1 MTRRYLGIDV
11 GGTSC
16 KLAVLEVDGDRA
28 GPPPKLLAT
37 AVLPTGPGGP
47 GEVLDRLAAEGARLA
62 AEHGPVAAAG
72 AGVPGLFDEASGR
85 TLFLPNLP
93 AAWNGRE
100 FGRPLAGRLG
110 VPTVLI
116 NDARAFTLAE
126 SRMGAAAGCST
137 VVCLTLG
144 TGVGGGVVVDGRLRY
159 GPHGR
164 AGEVGHQVIDPNGPR
179 CGCGNRGCVEAFAAG
194 AALSRLGG
202 QDSPQAVFRAAAA
215 GDELAAAAVQ
225 AVAWRLAVGIANLVT
240 VLWPERVVVGGGVAA
255 AGERLLGPLR
265 AAVADA
271 TPLVDPAS
279 YEIVPAA
286 LGPAAGA
293 IGAALWAEERGGR
306 ADAPAKAEPA
316 AGASRVGVDHVD
328 DVAVGDIPGL
338 GALEHPATLVEE
350 DPQLDQERRLGRQV
364 EQLGLARPG
373 QPGRDRPRG
382 PGGHHPPPL
391 ELAVQRAFAEVLVQH
406 AAQLGDQRRL
416 LQRHRDAVG
425 QPDPDHADDLAVGG
439 EPEVEGL
446 AAVRVVH
453 AGAQQPAGRLH
464 PPPVHLLGERQEHPR
479 PPVDRAVGHEGALAP
494 PALHQPVVGQLL
506 KGLAHGHPADR
517 EPLAQLGLTGQGIAR
532 TGPLDQGAKV
542 LLDLP
547 VAGLPGPASLR

>member
-28 GPPPKLLAT
+28 GSPPRLLAT
-37 AVLPTGPGGP
+37 ATVPTGPGGP
-47 GEVLDRLAAEGARLA
+47 GEVLDRLAAEGTRLA

-202 QDSPQAVFRAAAA
+202 QDSPQAVFRA
-215 GDELAAAAVQ
+215 GVPGLFDEASGRTLF
-225 AVAWRLAVGIANLVT
+225 LPNL
-240 VLWPERVVVGGGVAA
+240 
-255 AGERLLGPLR
+255 
-265 AAVADA
+265 
-271 TPLVDPAS
+271 
-279 YEIVPAA
+279 PAA
-286 LGPAAGA
+286 
-293 IGAALWAEERGGR
+293 WNGR
-306 ADAPAKAEPA
+306 E
-316 AGASRVGVDHVD
+316 VGR
-328 DVAVGDIPGL
+328 PR
-338 GALEHPATLVEE
+338 PATSW
-350 DPQLDQERRLGRQV
+350 PPRRS
-364 EQLGLARPG
+364 RPW
-373 QPGRDRPRG
+373 PGAWPSG
-382 PGGHHPPPL
+382 SP
-391 ELAVQRAFAEVLVQH
+391 
-406 AAQLGDQRRL
+406 
-416 LQRHRDAVG
+416 
-425 QPDPDHADDLAVGG
+425 
-439 EPEVEGL
+439 
-446 AAVRVVH
+446 
-453 AGAQQPAGRLH
+453 
-464 PPPVHLLGERQEHPR
+464 
-479 PPVDRAVGHEGALAP
+479 
-494 PALHQPVVGQLL
+494 
-506 KGLAHGHPADR
+506 
-517 EPLAQLGLTGQGIAR
+517 T
-532 TGPLDQGAKV
+532 
-542 LLDLP
+542 
-547 VAGLPGPASLR
+547 